1 MRIPAAVFFLLIII
15 SCNRNVVQL
24 DYTNAKDEVPQLGN
38 LVFRFNKSLVT
49 DSMLNEWD
57 STPYIRFKPSIPGKF
72 RWEQHDQLVFSPA
85 RPLAPAT
92 RFTAEI
98 SGEIFAGSEFTDLEQ
113 HEPIKFHTAPLR
125 MEDVHVTWV
134 AGDRNLKP
142 YPRVDLF
149 FNYRLPPATIKEKL
163 QIKVE
168 GKAVSYNILT
178 ISDDSRISVALQGL
192 QLKDTDL
199 AGEITIGKGLMPKG
213 GTTGTEEQIKS
224 EYNIPSPFN
233 LVVNEVNSQ
242 HDGSAGIVNVSTS
255 QQVAAGNIASSIS
268 FYPAVKF
275 AVENTDEGFR
285 VKSEQFDPEESYVM
299 TLRKGIRGNVG
310 GVLQE
315 DYSRNVAFGELEPSI
330 AFATNKGVYLSA
342 KGNRMLEV
350 AIVNVP
356 RVKVIVSKIYESN
369 LLAARTYGYQPREN
383 AAGNEYD
390 EDEYSYGNSASFSV
404 GDIIYQKEIET
415 STLPKLGNG
424 RLFQFSPD
432 DKLSDLK
439 GIYHIVVRSSENYWI
454 RDSRFISLTDIGLVA
469 REGRDKLY
477 VFANSLKSAE
487 PQQGVNVVAYG
498 NNNQVLGI
506 AVTNDDG
513 VAEVAYTRKEFAGMG
528 SAMVVAKTETDF
540 TYMPLTSSGVNTTRF
555 DIGGKRINNTALDA
569 FIYSERDI
577 YRPGERINFSVI
589 VRDPAWN
596 IPAQVPLKFRLLYPN
611 GKEFRVF
618 RKSLNE
624 QGSTEGQIDI
634 PLSSI
639 TGTYTLEAYSSNE
652 ILLASSNINVEEFV
666 PDRLKVGASLG
677 KPVLIPGKSV
687 TLNINAVNFFG
698 PPAAGRNYELEVQVK
713 PKHFSPKKFASYN
726 FAIHNRGISLDKVVR
741 TGKLNVHGNSTE
753 LYDVPSLFSN
763 QGLLQADFYTTVFD
777 ETGRPVS
784 KLVSA
789 DVITQAIFLGIKN
802 DDYWYYALNRP
813 VKFPLI
819 ALDRNEKILN
829 AAKAEIR
836 VIKHEYRTVLSKA
849 GRYFRYESQ
858 ESDKE
863 VARQIITVAGDATSY
878 EFVPRSP
885 GNYEIRLFV
894 PGSETYVSRSFYSY
908 GSWGGDANS
917 FEVNADG
924 NIDIETDKSV
934 YAPGDKAKI
943 LFKAPFNGRMLVTVE
958 QDRVLSYQYVNV
970 SSRNASIELP
980 LTQLH
985 LPNAYITATLIKPHG
1000 ASDIPLT
1007 VAHGFQRLNI
1017 EEKRRR
1023 NEVEIIAA
1031 KTMRSDR
1038 SQEVTVKAR
1047 PGSYITLA
1055 AVDNGV
1061 LQVTDFKT
1069 PDPFRFF
1076 YADRAL
1082 QVKPYDM
1089 YPQLYPE
1096 VRARLSSTGGDAEV
1110 EMEKRVNPMPAK
1122 RIRIVSYWSGVVR
1135 ANGNGIVK
1143 LNVPIP
1149 KFSGQVRLMA
1159 VAYKDETFG
1168 AAESLMT
1175 VADPV
1180 VISTG
1185 LPRFLSL
1192 GDSVDMPVTITNT
1205 LSRSSS
1211 AKLSI
1216 HVTGPVVVSGPSGTN
1231 LSLPANGETRTV
1243 FRIAAGN
1250 KVDTSRIN
1258 VVVEASGEKF
1268 TESIA
1273 IGIRPS
1279 APLQKAFSTGQI
1291 TAGKVLKPAI
1301 ASTAYLP
1308 GTEKYTVVLSRSPVM
1323 QVAEQLRYLVQYPY
1337 GCTEQVISA
1346 AFPQLY
1352 YGDLSAVISGK
1363 TGRQE
1368 NANRNVIEAIRT
1380 IKLHQLYNGALT
1392 LWDGEGEAHWWTTIY
1407 ATHFLI
1413 EAKKAGFEVDASLLN
1428 TLLGYINSRL
1438 RNRAT
1443 INYHYNR
1450 TENKKI
1456 SPKEVA
1462 YSLYVLA
1469 LAGKPNVSAMNYYKS
1484 NVALLSLDS
1493 RYLLSCAYAI
1503 AGDKRSFAEL
1513 TPPAFTG
1520 EQSVPQTGGSFYS
1533 YIRDEAIALNALL
1546 EVDPS
1551 NGQIPL
1557 MAKHVAQELK
1567 KRRWYSTQEC
1577 AFSFLAL
1584 GKLARSTGSSIATAE
1599 IRKAGKI
1606 VAKFDGKELRY
1617 DVQGNLADLEIVA
1630 KGKGSLYY
1638 YIEAEGISAS
1648 GEYVEEDSYLAVR
1661 KKFFDR
1667 DGKPLGNTFSRND
1680 LVIVQVTLENK
1691 FNTRV
1696 ENVVITDMLPAGFE
1710 IENPRTRELPGMNWI
1725 MDASTPLHL
1734 DVRDDRI
1741 NLFVDLGAGR
1751 QVYYY
1756 SVRAVTPGTYRMGPV
1771 AADAMYNGEYH
1782 SYNGAGIVK
1791 IND

>member
-1 MRIPAAVFFLLIII
+1 
-15 SCNRNVVQL
+15 
-24 DYTNAKDEVPQLGN
+24 
-38 LVFRFNKSLVT
+38 
-49 DSMLNEWD
+49 
-57 STPYIRFKPSIPGKF
+57 
-72 RWEQHDQLVFSPA
+72 
-85 RPLAPAT
+85 
-92 RFTAEI
+92 
-98 SGEIFAGSEFTDLEQ
+98 
-113 HEPIKFHTAPLR
+113 
-125 MEDVHVTWV
+125 
-134 AGDRNLKP
+134 
-142 YPRVDLF
+142 
-149 FNYRLPPATIKEKL
+149 
-163 QIKVE
+163 
-168 GKAVSYNILT
+168 
-178 ISDDSRISVALQGL
+178 
-192 QLKDTDL
+192 
-199 AGEITIGKGLMPKG
+199 
-213 GTTGTEEQIKS
+213 
-224 EYNIPSPFN
+224 
-233 LVVNEVNSQ
+233 
-242 HDGSAGIVNVSTS
+242 
-255 QQVAAGNIASSIS
+255 
-268 FYPAVKF
+268 
-275 AVENTDEGFR
+275 
-285 VKSEQFDPEESYVM
+285 
-299 TLRKGIRGNVG
+299 
-310 GVLQE
+310 
-315 DYSRNVAFGELEPSI
+315 
-330 AFATNKGVYLSA
+330 
-342 KGNRMLEV
+342 
-350 AIVNVP
+350 
-356 RVKVIVSKIYESN
+356 
-369 LLAARTYGYQPREN
+369 
-383 AAGNEYD
+383 
-390 EDEYSYGNSASFSV
+390 
-404 GDIIYQKEIET
+404 
-415 STLPKLGNG
+415 
-424 RLFQFSPD
+424 
-432 DKLSDLK
+432 
-439 GIYHIVVRSSENYWI
+439 
-454 RDSRFISLTDIGLVA
+454 
-469 REGRDKLY
+469 
-477 VFANSLKSAE
+477 
-487 PQQGVNVVAYG
+487 
-498 NNNQVLGI
+498 
-506 AVTNDDG
+506 
-513 VAEVAYTRKEFAGMG
+513 
-528 SAMVVAKTETDF
+528 
-540 TYMPLTSSGVNTTRF
+540 
-555 DIGGKRINNTALDA
+555 
-569 FIYSERDI
+569 
-577 YRPGERINFSVI
+577 
-589 VRDPAWN
+589 
-596 IPAQVPLKFRLLYPN
+596 
-611 GKEFRVF
+611 
-618 RKSLNE
+618 
-624 QGSTEGQIDI
+624 
-634 PLSSI
+634 
-639 TGTYTLEAYSSNE
+639 
-652 ILLASSNINVEEFV
+652 
-666 PDRLKVGASLG
+666 
-677 KPVLIPGKSV
+677 
-687 TLNINAVNFFG
+687 
-698 PPAAGRNYELEVQVK
+698 
-713 PKHFSPKKFASYN
+713 
-726 FAIHNRGISLDKVVR
+726 
-741 TGKLNVHGNSTE
+741 
-753 LYDVPSLFSN
+753 
-763 QGLLQADFYTTVFD
+763 
-777 ETGRPVS
+777 
-784 KLVSA
+784 
-789 DVITQAIFLGIKN
+789 
-802 DDYWYYALNRP
+802 
-813 VKFPLI
+813 
-819 ALDRNEKILN
+819 
-829 AAKAEIR
+829 
-836 VIKHEYRTVLSKA
+836 
-849 GRYFRYESQ
+849 
-858 ESDKE
+858 
-863 VARQIITVAGDATSY
+863 
-878 EFVPRSP
+878 
-885 GNYEIRLFV
+885 
-894 PGSETYVSRSFYSY
+894 
-908 GSWGGDANS
+908 
-917 FEVNADG
+917 
-924 NIDIETDKSV
+924 
-934 YAPGDKAKI
+934 
-943 LFKAPFNGRMLVTVE
+943 
-958 QDRVLSYQYVNV
+958 VNV

-1648 GEYVEEDSYLAVR
+1648 GEYVEEDSYLTVR